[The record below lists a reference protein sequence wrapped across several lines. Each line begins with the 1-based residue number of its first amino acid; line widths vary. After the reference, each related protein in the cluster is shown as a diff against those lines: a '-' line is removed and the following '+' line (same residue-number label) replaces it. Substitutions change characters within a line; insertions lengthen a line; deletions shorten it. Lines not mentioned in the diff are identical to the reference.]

1 MKKILII
8 FTSLI
13 LSFASQAQQLKQVDS
28 DAVDSLKNIKFK
40 YKQLIIPVV
49 LTSYGFVALHN
60 SKLLE
65 FNRSVRNEII
75 KDNHSNLH
83 IDDYSQYIPALT
95 VYALN
100 NLGVKGKNNLR
111 NRSVILATSL
121 GLVATS
127 VTALKSVTNIE
138 RPDESSNNSFP
149 SGHTALA
156 FAGAEFLYQE
166 YKDQS
171 IWYGISGYLV
181 ATATGGLR
189 MYNNRHWLNDVVAG
203 AGIGIL
209 CTKTAYWLNP
219 YINKI
224 LFNGKNSSSS
234 AAIFSPYYDGKT
246 LGGSFAMS
254 F

>member
-1 MKKILII
+1 MKNLII
-8 FTSLI
+8 VLSSFLLTFSAHGQKLI
-13 LSFASQAQQLKQVDS
+13 QNDSINNDLS
-28 DAVDSLKNIKFK
+28 KNINFK
-40 YKQLIIPVV
+40 YKQIIIPLL

-60 SKLLE
+60 SKLLQL
-65 FNRSVRNEII
+65 NRSVRDEII
-75 KDNHSNLH
+75 KDNHSNFHL
-83 IDDYSQYIPALT
+83 DDISQYAPALA

-121 GLVATS
+121 GLVFTS
-127 VTALKSVTNIE
+127 TTAIKSITKIE
-138 RPDESSNNSFP
+138 RPDYTTNNSFP

-166 YKDQS
+166 YKDKS
-171 IWYGISGYLV
+171 IWVGVSGYFV

-189 MYNNRHWLNDVVAG
+189 IYNNRHWLNDVVAG

-219 YINKI
+219 YINKLI
-224 LFNGKNSSSS
+224 FKKEDSTNTST
-234 AAIFSPYYDGKT
+234 IFSPYYDGKM
-246 LGGSFAMS
+246 LGASFIMN